1 MTDISIMKSADSETI
16 KQRVKAIYPHIVV
29 SGDIDKPYYSIHWYD
44 IEKEEMYC
52 GFSSYKLELVRKW
65 LEEEFEVVEADIDN
79 LINRLKANAE
89 GLTNAVKYLNEQVS
103 SAKAEAIKE
112 FAERLEKEAEN
123 VGIDRE
129 GDFLY
134 SDSDNTAFEIYN
146 TVAEW
151 CKEVAKNI
159 LKEMVGDTE

>member
-79 LINRLKANAE
+79 LINR
-89 GLTNAVKYLNEQVS
+89 Q
-103 SAKAEAIKE
+103 KAEIE
-112 FAERLEKEAEN
+112 ELESE
-123 VGIDRE
+123 IDRQYE
-129 GDFLY
+129 QAEADILGNLPHGGASCHWCIDKHKAYAFKKFADRLQERCNNQGGCLY
-134 SDSDNTAFEIYN
+134 ASDIG
-146 TVAEW
+146 AE
-151 CKEVAKNI
+151 
-159 LKEMVGDTE
+159 LKEMVGEKE